1 MSENK
6 TTNTGASKNGG
17 AASGLLF
24 DAIVIAIIS
33 FIVAVSVVR
42 FGGPYFSAPAERKSI
57 AVVNFEKLV
66 QEYIMGLSEQVST
79 GTVPVG
85 EMTAKSAAFTSE
97 LQQRLR
103 LYAESGTTVLRSDV
117 VSVAPDDL
125 VDITDSLRSELV
137 AAGFLPKEQAK
148 TAQPPAR

>member
-117 VSVAPDDL
+117 VIVAPDG
-125 VDITDSLRSELV
+125 VSSFSV
-137 AAGFLPKEQAK
+137 Q
-148 TAQPPAR
+148 

>member
-6 TTNTGASKNGG
+6 LQTPGRPKMG

-42 FGGPYFSAPAERKSI
+42 SGNSYFSAPAERKSI

-117 VSVAPDDL
+117 VIVAL
-125 VDITDSLRSELV
+125 MIS
-137 AAGFLPKEQAK
+137 
-148 TAQPPAR
+148 

>member
-117 VSVAPDDL
+117 VIVAPDDL

-137 AAGFLPKEQAK
+137 AAGFLPK
-148 TAQPPAR
+148 

>member
-1 MSENK
+1 MSENT

-79 GTVPVG
+79 GAVPVG

-103 LYAESGTTVLRSDV
+103 AHADNGTTVLRSDV
-117 VSVAPDDL
+117 VIVAPDDL
-125 VDITDSLRSELV
+125 VDITDSLRGELV
-137 AAGFLPKEQAK
+137 AAGFLPKEPAK

>member
-1 MSENK
+1 MSENT
-6 TTNTGASKNGG
+6 TTNTVASKKGG

-24 DAIVIAIIS
+24 DAILIAIIS
-33 FIVAVSVVR
+33 FLVSVSVVK

-79 GTVPVG
+79 GAVPVG

-103 LYAESGTTVLRSDV
+103 VYADSGTTVLRSDV
-117 VSVAPDDL
+117 VIVAPDDL